1 MFPKRLCFHF
11 VLVILLV
18 QSSQLKLALSYSSN
32 FTDQSALL
40 SFQSAIRF
48 DPTNPVLGGNWTL
61 FCNWVGV
68 SCGRNRQRVTNLNL
82 SDKGLHGTISPHIG
96 NLSFLVSLDLR
107 NNSFYGKLPNEISRL
122 HRLKELL
129 FQFNQLEGNI
139 PPPIHHCRKLQL
151 LSLESNRLSGGI
163 PEELGLLSSL
173 RELNLHMNYLNGAIP
188 SSLGNISTIQIMNLR
203 ETGLTGSLPS
213 SLLNLSSV
221 VAIDLV
227 KNNISGTLP
236 MDICHYWPHIQ
247 SLNLSFNKFSG
258 KLPSEIHQCKELVD
272 LYLGYNMLDGSIPT
286 EIGSLHKLELLDLG
300 GNNLIGTIPPT
311 VGNMSRLRKFYIEDN
326 YIQGNIPTDIGLLS
340 NLNELNLEMNNLTG
354 EVHDVIFNMSSLQV
368 IDFGSNTLSGYL
380 PSGSSYRLLNLKK
393 LFLPSNLLEG
403 HIPPYFSNSSKLI
416 HLDFSSNLFTGK
428 LNHLRYLALQVN
440 RLTGEHGNPELNFLT
455 ALSNCSRLETLVLH
469 SNPLNGYIP
478 DSIGNFSS
486 SFQTFF
492 APDCQIKGHIP
503 MLIGSLKSLTYI
515 ELSSNNLNGRIP
527 STIGGLERLQRFHV
541 DDNKI
546 EGFIP
551 KELCSLQQLGELSFR
566 NNEITGQIPDC
577 ISNLTRLQIL
587 LLSANR
593 LNLSIPV
600 TLWDL
605 ENLWFLNLSS
615 NFFSASLSPS
625 IRKSNVLE
633 NLDLSWNQISGNIP
647 SVLGAFES
655 LSSLDLSKN
664 SFEGMIPQSFGD
676 LRALDILDLS
686 YNNLSGTIPKSLEKL
701 PHLKHL
707 NLSFNKLTGEI
718 PTGGPFTN
726 STAKSFLDNAV
737 LCGDVVGV
745 PSCASSSSK
754 SRPKEIILKY
764 ILPGAGLVIIIAFA
778 VTYLLWKNQGRALQT
793 PSSEDN
799 LLPTVQHRMI
809 TYQELCQAT
818 HNFSESN
825 FLGEGS
831 FGSVY
836 KGILSDGTTV
846 AVKVL
851 NLELEDAFKSFDAE
865 CKVLRAIRHRNLVKL
880 ISSCSNP
887 ELRAL
892 ILQYMPN
899 GNLEKWLYLQNYNL
913 DILQRVSIMVDVA
926 SALEYL
932 HHGQSEPVVHCD
944 LKPSNILLDED
955 MVAHVSDF
963 GISKILADE
972 NKNAT
977 HTKTLGTL
985 GYIAPENGSEGKV
998 STRGDV
1004 YSYGMM
1010 LLEIFTAK
1018 KQTDEMFAKE
1028 MTLRKWVAK
1037 SLPDKLMHIIDGAL
1051 LDPEEGDDLK
1061 ATHTILLSIIELGLE
1076 CTEELPGERLDMK

>member
-61 FCNWVGV
+61 FFYWVGV
-68 SCGRNRQRVTNLNL
+68 SCGRNRQRVTSLNL

-163 PEELGLLSSL
+163 PEEFGLLSSL

-247 SLNLSFNKFSG
+247 SLNLSFNKF
-258 KLPSEIHQCKELVD
+258 KLVD

-300 GNNLIGTIPPT
+300 GNNLIG
-311 VGNMSRLRKFYIEDN
+311 
-326 YIQGNIPTDIGLLS
+326 
-340 NLNELNLEMNNLTG
+340 
-354 EVHDVIFNMSSLQV
+354 
-368 IDFGSNTLSGYL
+368 
-380 PSGSSYRLLNLKK
+380 
-393 LFLPSNLLEG
+393 
-403 HIPPYFSNSSKLI
+403 
-416 HLDFSSNLFTGK
+416 
-428 LNHLRYLALQVN
+428 
-440 RLTGEHGNPELNFLT
+440 
-455 ALSNCSRLETLVLH
+455 
-469 SNPLNGYIP
+469 
-478 DSIGNFSS
+478 
-486 SFQTFF
+486 
-492 APDCQIKGHIP
+492 HIP
-503 MLIGSLKSLTYI
+503 MSIGSLKSLTYI
-515 ELSSNNLNGRIP
+515 ELSSNNLSGRIP

-605 ENLWFLNLSS
+605 ENHWFLNLSS

-664 SFEGMIPQSFGD
+664 SFEGMIPQSF
-676 LRALDILDLS
+676 
-686 YNNLSGTIPKSLEKL
+686 
-701 PHLKHL
+701 
-707 NLSFNKLTGEI
+707 
-718 PTGGPFTN
+718 
-726 STAKSFLDNAV
+726 
-737 LCGDVVGV
+737 V

-793 PSSEDN
+793 P
-799 LLPTVQHRMI
+799 R
-809 TYQELCQAT
+809 
-818 HNFSESN
+818 
-825 FLGEGS
+825 
-831 FGSVY
+831 
-836 KGILSDGTTV
+836 ILSDGTTV

-865 CKVLRAIRHRNLVKL
+865 CKVLRAIRHRNLVKI

-955 MVAHVSDF
+955 MVAHV
-963 GISKILADE
+963 K
-972 NKNAT
+972 
-977 HTKTLGTL
+977 
-985 GYIAPENGSEGKV
+985 YGSEGKV

-1018 KQTDEMFAKE
+1018 KPTDEMFAKE

-1076 CTEELPGERLDMK
+1076 CTEELPGERLDMKEVVVKLNKIKLALLRNRN